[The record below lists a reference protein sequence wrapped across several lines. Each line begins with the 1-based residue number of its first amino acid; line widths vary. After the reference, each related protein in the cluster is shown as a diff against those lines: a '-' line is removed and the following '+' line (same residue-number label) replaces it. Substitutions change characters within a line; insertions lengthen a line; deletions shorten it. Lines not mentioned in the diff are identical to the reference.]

1 MGLTTTNFRQN
12 IKCFFGKALNIKYPS
27 FISVF
32 KEYSMALSKSEDAGM
47 QETSYLLSSPKNAER
62 LLKSIEQ
69 NKTGKMKVHGL
80 VD

>member
-1 MGLTTTNFRQN
+1 
-12 IKCFFGKALNIKYPS
+12 
-27 FISVF
+27 
-32 KEYSMALSKSEDAGM
+32 MALSKSEDAGM